1 MQLAHALNLRARLR
15 TMAHMDSSHP
25 GSSTLAFAFASASAR
40 RTPRQQFAPVCLQI
54 QRCLLQQS
62 QQQ

>member
-1 MQLAHALNLRARLR
+1 
-15 TMAHMDSSHP
+15 MDSSHP